1 MVHRRHAKFYIHL
14 CKMSPLCTNNYF
26 WTTYK
31 MQYWHS
37 LLQTLLPLIT
47 LLCVATLQYSTC
59 KVNRIH
65 TAHGYFFVKPVD
77 FSVFIFI
84 TNLVSSVSQYN
95 LSELLDW
102 D

>member
-65 TAHGYFFVKPVD
+65 TAHGYF
-77 FSVFIFI
+77 
-84 TNLVSSVSQYN
+84 L
-95 LSELLDW
+95 
-102 D
+102 

>member
-1 MVHRRHAKFYIHL
+1 LDHLQNAILAFFATDTPALNYITVCSYTAVFHMQS
-14 CKMSPLCTNNYF
+14 KSDPHCT
-26 WTTYK
+26 W
-31 MQYWHS
+31 
-37 LLQTLLPLIT
+37 L
-47 LLCVATLQYSTC
+47 
-59 KVNRIH
+59 
-65 TAHGYFFVKPVD
+65 FFVKPVD